1 MNNKTI
7 IMCAVFA
14 GSMQQSWGMHR
25 GPGYELINPH
35 NPVQYSPSAPL
46 MTPSQSI
53 SMNNNV
59 QYSPSA
65 PLMSPSNSIRPSN
78 SNNLLPHLNDNARV
92 PAVNNNNSS
101 VPRQEVSEIARLAA
115 AIEALNLNVEN
126 MSKQLNDRMT
136 NVEQKIET
144 VENKVV
150 NMTQYSKTYSYN
162 HEQEISLYDLKEEIK
177 EVRSIVSRVYRNT
190 K

>member
-1 MNNKTI
+1 
-7 IMCAVFA
+7 
-14 GSMQQSWGMHR
+14 MQQSWGMHR

-78 SNNLLPHLNDNARV
+78 SNNP
-92 PAVNNNNSS
+92 PSSSNNNNSS
-101 VPRQEVSEIARLAA
+101 APRQEVSDIAELVVL
-115 AIEALNLNVEN
+115 IKALSLNVET
-126 MSKQLNDRMT
+126 MHKEVNDRMT
-136 NVEQKIET
+136 KMEKKIDT
-144 VENKVV
+144 VEKKVGG
-150 NMTQYSKTYSYN
+150 MTKNSDY
-162 HEQEISLYDLKEEIK
+162 ISLYDLKREIGQVQNK
-177 EVRSIVSRVYRNT
+177 VNEIRRNM